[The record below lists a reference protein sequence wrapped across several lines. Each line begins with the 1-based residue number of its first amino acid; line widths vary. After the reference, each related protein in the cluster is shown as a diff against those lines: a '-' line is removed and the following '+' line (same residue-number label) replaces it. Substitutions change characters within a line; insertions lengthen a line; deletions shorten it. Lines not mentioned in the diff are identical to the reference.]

1 MHRRM
6 TTGAAVGALALL
18 LAAAA
23 VAARP
28 GPAPAGELKEFT
40 VIAERFKFTPHSLEV
55 NQGDTVR
62 ITVRSADSTHGWR
75 VKALDVD
82 LLAKKGGKPE
92 TFEFVAERAGNFPI
106 ACSEYCGK
114 GHDNMKGVLI
124 VHARGDR

>member
-1 MHRRM
+1 MHRR
-6 TTGAAVGALALL
+6 TKTGAAVGALSL
-18 LAAAA
+18 LAAVA

-28 GPAPAGELKEFT
+28 GAPAGELKEFT
-40 VIAERFKFTPHSLEV
+40 VVAQRFKFTPNSLEV

-62 ITVRSADSTHGWR
+62 ITVRSADSTHGWQ

-114 GHDNMKGVLI
+114 GHEDMKGVLV